1 MKHPPPDG
9 PRDPLKAEYAN
20 YFQIGHNQIELVID
34 FGYGYDEQESLLHT
48 RIITSPLYAKVLL
61 GLLRE
66 SIEQYEALYGSI
78 DRH

>member
-1 MKHPPPDG
+1 MKHPPDEG
-9 PRDPLKAEYAN
+9 PRDRLKAEYAN

-34 FGYGYDEQESLLHT
+34 FGYGYDEQQAQLHT

-66 SIEQYEALYGSI
+66 SIEQYEATYGSI
-78 DRH
+78 DPH